1 MSISKHSGF
10 NPVAMVNAVQQN
22 RKAGKVVRGGST
34 LTTSSSCPET
44 GKGRTYFEKII
55 ELILATRLELG
66 YSKNEILNCMLRTL
80 LLEEMLWV
88 SKWLLGGILV
98 SNPINCHGPRVQH
111 WLFT

>member
-34 LTTSSSCPET
+34 LTTSSFFVQKRE
-44 GKGRTYFEKII
+44 RTDLFEKII

-66 YSKNEILNCMLRTL
+66 YSKNEIWNCMLRTL
-80 LLEEMLWV
+80 LLEGM
-88 SKWLLGGILV
+88 
-98 SNPINCHGPRVQH
+98 
-111 WLFT
+111 